1 MQPAS
6 TQPGSAT
13 VASDRL
19 LPDQYSP
26 RIAPVFTWYVTRKLI
41 PGTFHAVRIVT
52 DGLDL
57 ARSANGWDHPLLIA
71 MNHQSWW
78 DPMIGLALADTF
90 WPARR
95 GIAPMDATQLVKF
108 PILRKIGIFG
118 IHPDDPASMNAM
130 GDFVAQRFQELPRP
144 TLMLT
149 PQGQFA
155 DLRAPLVIRPGTAAL
170 AARFTTC
177 RVLSVSIEYTFWL
190 DKKPEVLLRVQEVPR
205 PEQPSTT
212 SWHRAITQTME
223 ANAASLAQRVMARDP
238 APFTTLSGGSSSG
251 TSPFYNMWNR
261 LRGRSTSLTTDH
273 RRSLRA

>member
-1 MQPAS
+1 MSAPVS
-6 TQPGSAT
+6 ETQSSSLAT
-13 VASDRL
+13 SENL
-19 LPDQYSP
+19 LPDQYSS

-41 PGTFHAVRIVT
+41 PGRFHAIRIVT

-57 ARSANGWDHPLLIA
+57 ARSANTWDHPILIA

-78 DPMIGLALADTF
+78 DPMIGLALADTL

-130 GDFVAQRFQELPRP
+130 GDFVAQRFAELPRP

-177 RVLSVSIEYTFWL
+177 RVLSVSIEYHFWL
-190 DKKPEVLLRVQEVPR
+190 DQKPEVLLRVQEVPR
-205 PEQPSTT
+205 PEQSSTT
-212 SWHRAITQTME
+212 SWHRALTQTME
-223 ANAASLAQRVMARDP
+223 SNAAALASLVIARDP
-238 APFTTLSGGSSSG
+238 APFTTLIGGSSSG
-251 TSPFYNMWNR
+251 TSPFYNLWNR
-261 LRGRSTSLTTDH
+261 LRGRDTQLTTEH
-273 RRSLRA
+273 RTRR

>member
-6 TQPGSAT
+6 AQPGSST
-13 VASDRL
+13 GASAPL
-19 LPDQYSP
+19 LPDQFSP
-26 RIAPVFTWYVTRKLI
+26 RIATVFTWYVTRKLI
-41 PGTFHAVRIVT
+41 PGTFHAARIVT

-57 ARSANGWDHPLLIA
+57 ARAANAWDHPLLIT

-78 DPMIGLALADTF
+78 DPMIGLALASEL

-95 GIAPMDATQLVKF
+95 AIAPMDATQLIKF

-130 GDFVAQRFQELPRP
+130 GEFVAQRFSELSKP
-144 TLMLT
+144 TLLLT

-170 AARFTTC
+170 AARFSTC

-190 DKKPEVLLRVQEVPR
+190 DQKPEVLIRIQEVPR
-205 PEQPSTT
+205 PEPTSTT
-212 SWHRAITQTME
+212 SWRRAITQTME
-223 ANAASLAQRVMARDP
+223 ANAAALAALVIARDP
-238 APFTTLSGGSSSG
+238 APFTTLIGGSSSG
-251 TSPFYNMWNR
+251 TNPFYNLWNR

-273 RRSLRA
+273 RTSRR

>member
-6 TQPGSAT
+6 AQPGSST
-13 VASDRL
+13 GASAPL
-19 LPDQYSP
+19 LPDQFSP
-26 RIAPVFTWYVTRKLI
+26 HIATVFTWYVTRKLI

-57 ARSANGWDHPLLIA
+57 ARAANAWDHPLLIT

-78 DPMIGLALADTF
+78 DPMIGLALASEL

-95 GIAPMDATQLVKF
+95 AIAPMDATQLIKF

-118 IHPDDPASMNAM
+118 IHPDDPASMNAI
-130 GDFVAQRFQELPRP
+130 GEFVAQRFSELSKP
-144 TLMLT
+144 TLLLT

-170 AARFTTC
+170 AARFSTC

-190 DKKPEVLLRVQEVPR
+190 DQKPEVLIRIQEVPR
-205 PEQPSTT
+205 PEPTSTT

-223 ANAASLAQRVMARDP
+223 ANAAALAALVIARDP
-238 APFTTLSGGSSSG
+238 APFTTLIGGSSSG
-251 TSPFYNMWNR
+251 TNPFYNLWNR

-273 RRSLRA
+273 RTSRR